1 MSELDYNEIKQGDLV
16 DFGGYGNFYV
26 CNPNYS
32 AVSFWITKEKE
43 NRANKYASGWSIRKH
58 DAKSIIESFKED

>member
-16 DFGGYGNFYV
+16 DFGGYGKFYV

-32 AVSFWITKEKE
+32 RISFWITKERE
-43 NRANKYASGWSIRKH
+43 DRNNKYASGWSIRKY
-58 DAKSIIESFKED
+58 DAKSIVESF